1 MTPEQIKE
9 HLSRHFIGLVASRR
23 GFKSDVIETDH
34 GADLSI
40 TRATFRD
47 RPQGPR
53 LTDTGTALHV
63 QLKCTCAVSTSH
75 DGDAFKYKLNVVTY
89 NDLVERRQAGRMI
102 KLMLILLV
110 LPDDESTWLQV
121 TPDELVMRRA
131 AYWYYPD
138 LTEQICTND
147 SSKTIRI
154 PYANAVGM
162 NLFPEKFLE
171 FYEEG

>member
-1 MTPEQIKE
+1 MTPEQVKE

-23 GFKSDVIETDH
+23 GFKSDLIDTDH
-34 GADLSI
+34 GTDLSV

-53 LTDTGTALHV
+53 LTDTGTSLHI
-63 QLKCTCAVSTSH
+63 QLKCTCAASTRD
-75 DGDAFKYKLNVVTY
+75 DGDAFKYDLSVVTY
-89 NDLVERRQAGRMI
+89 NDLIERRGGLI
-102 KLMLILLV
+102 KLILILLV
-110 LPDDESTWLQV
+110 LPDDEATWLQI
-121 TPDELVMRRA
+121 TPDEMVMRRA

-138 LTEQICTND
+138 STEQISANQ

-154 PYANAVGM
+154 PYANAVGL
-162 NLFPEKFLE
+162 NLFQDKFLE